1 MHVAVAHDAA
11 HVQHLRE
18 RESGRREGEPR
29 SSHRV
34 ACRARDALIAASEA
48 AREKSM
54 AFDFA
59 ERFRRTLPTLTTV
72 ASASS
77 EIATVGARFARPLA
91 RSFVHSRASFCSVHP
106 LSCPALASVR
116 LGSAR
121 LRLAWLGLDRLRLGS
136 PNHALVRSST
146 RRFERARTIT
156 FGVTRLST
164 SARANHGRLR
174 RAARWRLR
182 RLWVRNARPPPLLPP
197 RVRRFLFVT
206 PFHPLY
212 PASSLARSL
221 ARTPSA
227 PRSVG
232 GGDRVKTFE
241 RAVS

>member
-1 MHVAVAHDAA
+1 M
-11 HVQHLRE
+11 
-18 RESGRREGEPR
+18 P
-29 SSHRV
+29 
-34 ACRARDALIAASEA
+34 RARRSYRRFRSR
-48 AREKSM
+48 AREINGV
-54 AFDFA
+54 
-59 ERFRRTLPTLTTV
+59 RFRRALPTD
-72 ASASS
+72 ASDPHNGSLRVIRNRDGRRS
-77 EIATVGARFARPLA
+77 FRSPA
-91 RSFVHSRASFCSVHP
+91 RSLVRSFTRASFCSVHP

-116 LGSAR
+116 LGSAQA
-121 LRLAWLGLDRLRLGS
+121 RLAWLGLDRLRLGS

-241 RAVS
+241 RAVSWLDAIRGVIRGTG